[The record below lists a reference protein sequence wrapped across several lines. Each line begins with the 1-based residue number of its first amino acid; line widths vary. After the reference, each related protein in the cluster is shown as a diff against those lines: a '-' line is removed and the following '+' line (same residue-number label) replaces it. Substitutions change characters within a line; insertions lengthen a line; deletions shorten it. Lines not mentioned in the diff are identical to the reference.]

1 MVHDG
6 LWSYWQDDQ
15 GEHARCNAHQLRE
28 STFVQERLKHAW
40 AEQLRALLLEIK
52 PAADRARADGLP
64 ALPSAA
70 QRDWVTRYERLV
82 AAGLRLNPAAPPTD
96 RKQGLPILA
105 SLADAFRGQPPVPA
119 LA

>member
-1 MVHDG
+1 
-6 LWSYWQDDQ
+6 
-15 GEHARCNAHQLRE
+15 
-28 STFVQERLKHAW
+28 
-40 AEQLRALLLEIK
+40 LRALLLEIK
-52 PAADRARADGLP
+52 LAADRARADGLP

-70 QRDWVTRYERLV
+70 QRDGVTRSERLV

-105 SLADAFRGQPPVPA
+105 SLADAFRGQPPVPS